1 MKEKLLA
8 MLTDKPQS
16 RELLCIKLHV
26 SDRKLRKAVEDLRR
40 EGYPICSSS
49 HRRGYWMGDA
59 TDRKVLV
66 REYRARGAKM
76 FDLANKLEAG
86 AGREQVRWN
95 V

>member
-1 MKEKLLA
+1 MKERLLA
-8 MLTDKPQS
+8 ILTDKPQS

-49 HRRGYWMGDA
+49 HKTGYWMGDA

-76 FDLANKLEAG
+76 FELANKLEAG

>member
-8 MLTDKPQS
+8 LLTDKPQS
-16 RELLCIKLHV
+16 RELLCIKLQV

-49 HRRGYWMGDA
+49 HRTGYWMGDTA
-59 TDRKVLV
+59 DRKVLV

-76 FDLANKLEAG
+76 FELANKLEAG